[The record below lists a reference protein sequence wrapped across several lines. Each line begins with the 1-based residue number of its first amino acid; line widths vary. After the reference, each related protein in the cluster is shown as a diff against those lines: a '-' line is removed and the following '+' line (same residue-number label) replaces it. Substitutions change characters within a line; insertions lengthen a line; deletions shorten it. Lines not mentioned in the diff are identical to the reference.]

1 MAKFTLGDV
10 VKKEKTGFGTVRA
23 IFLSKEGAQMYAV
36 EKGGSFD
43 FVEENRLSRHEP
55 TELMN

>member
-1 MAKFTLGDV
+1 MAKFMLGDV
-10 VKKEKTGFGTVRA
+10 VKREKTGFGTVRA

-36 EKGGSFD
+36 EKEGSFD
-43 FVEENRLSRHEP
+43 FVEEARLSRHGA

>member
-23 IFLSKEGAQMYAV
+23 IFLSKEGAQMYAI
-36 EKGGSFD
+36 EKEGSFD
-43 FVEENRLSRHEP
+43 FVEETRLSRDETP
-55 TELMN
+55 ELVT